1 MGFETLLKK
10 INDERE
16 KLSKEDLVAILWAS
30 PMEKEMLYKQANA
43 VRSRVMGDEVHLRG
57 IIEFSNHCTENCL
70 YCGLRK
76 GNRILSRY
84 RMEPGEIL
92 EAAREAAKWGLK
104 TIVLQSGQD
113 PYYTGEILSRLVFE
127 IKSRLDVAV
136 TLSLGIR
143 SREDLMQLKKAGA
156 DRYLMK
162 HETAD
167 PELFAAMRPGTTFK
181 DRLNCIH
188 TLKELGYQV
197 GSGNMVGL
205 PGQTTATLARDL
217 ILLRDL
223 DVEMAGIGP
232 FVPNPATPLG
242 GSPAGSVD
250 VTLTVLA
257 VARLLLPMA
266 HLPATTALETMHKQG
281 RRLALECG
289 ANVIMPNVTPLKYRR
304 DYAIYPNKAG
314 CKLEP
319 RDSVIE
325 IRRLVE
331 NVGRRIGEG
340 YGHSPKFPG

>member
-1 MGFETLLKK
+1 MGYETLLNR
-10 INDERE
+10 IVAERKNIAE
-16 KLSKEDLVAILWAS
+16 EDLVSIFSAG
-30 PMEKEMLYKQANA
+30 PGEKELLSMRADE
-43 VRSRVMGDEVHLRG
+43 VRHRVLGDEVHLRG
-57 IIEFSNHCTENCL
+57 IIEFSNHCTENCH
-70 YCGLRK
+70 YCGLRR
-76 GNRILSRY
+76 GNRVLRRY

-92 EAAREAAKWGLK
+92 EAAREAAGWGLK

-113 PYYTGEILSRLVFE
+113 PYYTGESLCRLVSE
-127 IKSRLDVAV
+127 IKSSLDVAV

-143 SREDLMQLKKAGA
+143 SREELLRLKRAGA

-167 PELFAAMRPGTTFK
+167 PELFAALRPGTTLK
-181 DRLNCIH
+181 DRLKCLH

-197 GSGNMVGL
+197 GSGNMIGL
-205 PGQTTATLARDL
+205 PGQTIRTLARDL
-217 ILLRDL
+217 LLLRDL

-242 GSPAGSVD
+242 GSPPGTVE
-250 VTLTVLA
+250 VTLKALA
-257 VARLLLPMA
+257 VARLLLPGA
-266 HLPATTALETMHKQG
+266 HLPATTALETMHGQG

-314 CKLEP
+314 CELEP
-319 RDSVIE
+319 RDSVGE

-331 NVGRRIGEG
+331 NMGRRIGKG
-340 YGHSPKFPG
+340 YGHSPGFAG